1 MISSIFFYSTA
12 FVLFLIGL
20 FGVLTRKNIIKILVS
35 LSITETAVNLFLVTV
50 GYIKNGKA
58 PILTNTIGSI
68 GMNNL
73 KFVDPLPQALVLTA
87 IVIGLG
93 TTALSLVIAIKLYK
107 NYGTLNITKMG
118 GKR

>member
-1 MISSIFFYSTA
+1 MISAILFYSTA

-35 LSITETAVNLFLVTV
+35 LSITETAVNLFLIAV
-50 GYIKNGKA
+50 GYIEGAKA
-58 PILTNTIGSI
+58 PILTKTIGSI
-68 GMNNL
+68 SINSL

-93 TTALSLVIAIKLYK
+93 TTALSLTIAIKLYK
-107 NYGTLNITKMG
+107 NYKTLNITKMG
-118 GKR
+118 GKK